1 MRCQAEANN
10 ILFCSARLQINT
22 CTFSGLLT
30 GIQGRN
36 IISGI
41 LGEDVFL
48 WRLSVR
54 WRKSEGEK
62 QAVLVLLGQ
71 GWKRAPIN
79 ALEKF
84 WTGIRSAKIL
94 KRRAQ
99 GRKVSWGK
107 TNETEGNDKS
117 HTRSCTVGR
126 LGRIPARQDLTCVP
140 IRSTFMAKGLI
151 TVVPGKR
158 SKFSLCK

>member
-22 CTFSGLLT
+22 CTFSGLFT

-41 LGEDVFL
+41 LEEGVFL

-54 WRKSEGEK
+54 WRKPEGEK
-62 QAVLVLLGQ
+62 QAVLDLLGQ
-71 GWKRAPIN
+71 GWKQAPIN
-79 ALEKF
+79 ILEKF
-84 WTGIRSAKIL
+84 WAGIRSAKIL

-99 GRKVSWGK
+99 GRKVSWVK
-107 TNETEGNDKS
+107 TTETEGNDKS

-126 LGRIPARQDLTCVP
+126 LGRIPASQDLTYVP
-140 IRSTFMAKGLI
+140 IRSTFTAKGLI

-158 SKFSLCK
+158 SKFSL